1 MVRFPGLGIAF
12 HDCAVMWFQK
22 SVEDKKLDDAKRA
35 DREATAAADAA
46 ETLQTKLGKRI
57 IQLTQK
63 HDDVSMLLLSGMRVC
78 LACFGLQATETL
90 EKHNSDIERLR
101 SELEISEKVRASVA
115 SCAWQHVCVLPACFD
130 AAHGGHGGRV

>member
-1 MVRFPGLGIAF
+1 MGIVII
-12 HDCAVMWFQK
+12 DCPVMCFQK

-63 HDDVSMLLLSGMRVC
+63 HDDVSMLLLSGTRLF
-78 LACFGLQATETL
+78 LA
-90 EKHNSDIERLR
+90 
-101 SELEISEKVRASVA
+101 
-115 SCAWQHVCVLPACFD
+115 
-130 AAHGGHGGRV
+130 